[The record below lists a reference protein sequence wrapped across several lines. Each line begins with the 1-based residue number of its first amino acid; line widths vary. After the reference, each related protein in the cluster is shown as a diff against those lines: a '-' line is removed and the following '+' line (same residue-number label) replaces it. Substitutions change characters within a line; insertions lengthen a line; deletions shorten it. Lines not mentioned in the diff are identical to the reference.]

1 VEQEGSRHQ
10 RRLRDKE
17 LYLLFHWR
25 EELRSCKMVR
35 SNITNLG
42 QHFQLS
48 RGDLDSDEDPKLKC
62 SCLNIYDDRP
72 KASLWV

>member
-1 VEQEGSRHQ
+1 
-10 RRLRDKE
+10 
-17 LYLLFHWR
+17 
-25 EELRSCKMVR
+25 MVR